1 MLQIKHLISDYQSV
15 RKNKD
20 GMGKEIPLIT
30 WQCSSMG
37 VVKLDVNKNFF
48 RNPRWW
54 ASRVLLV
61 MPLTCFQNLW
71 L

>member
-20 GMGKEIPLIT
+20 GMGKEIPLII

-37 VVKLDVNKNFF
+37 AVKLDANKNFF

-54 ASRVLLV
+54 ATRVLLV
-61 MPLTCFQNLW
+61 MSLTCFQNLW